1 MKMMWKKD
9 QPDYTT
15 IAWAVLAGAGAG
27 LAVGLLMAPKS
38 GQALRAD
45 IGSAVDDYV
54 ESARQRASN
63 LKSSAN
69 DLANRGLREVRRA
82 TDNVA
87 EKAHNIVDKGA
98 KEALQAIDDATAA
111 ADHAARKTGEAA
123 GEAASMARAAVRA

>member
-1 MKMMWKKD
+1 MKMMWQKD
-9 QPDYTT
+9 QPDYVT

-45 IGSAVDDYV
+45 IGTAVDDYV

-69 DLANRGLREVRRA
+69 DLANRSLREVRRA
-82 TDNVA
+82 TDSVA

-111 ADHAARKTGEAA
+111 ADRV
-123 GEAASMARAAVRA
+123 ARAAVRT